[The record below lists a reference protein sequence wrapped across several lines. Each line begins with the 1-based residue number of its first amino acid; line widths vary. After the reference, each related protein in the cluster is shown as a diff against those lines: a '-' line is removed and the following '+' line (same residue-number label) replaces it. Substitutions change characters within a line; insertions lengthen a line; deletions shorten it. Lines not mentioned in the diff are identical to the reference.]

1 MWWRCPCATWCEQ
14 SQLETEDDIG
24 FLSSGQT
31 VELTLKERYSKLR
44 PKDYFDLVSEYAQRE
59 LSYPSDALNAFKG
72 ILSILTDYSNEQF
85 FWGFAISS
93 FEQQLYWWAKKAKV
107 RTTLPDGCLPTWSW
121 VNCEGEISFRDYE
134 TYNPVVACFT
144 IREDGESQETAQ
156 LVCSPPTGFGARNY
170 DLPLKDDLIVSME
183 AIGTDYSIHYLKPNF
198 HIFFYTYSAMFY
210 LMPQGRLILP
220 NRPPRY
226 AYDKKGKLLGP
237 KPDYGYLVPSLDEQ
251 EFCEKGDQEC
261 ILLGKRPASSA
272 WDEAHMVVMLIS
284 RKCGYAQR
292 IGIADMSEDFWNLA
306 DKSWKLIALG

>member
-1 MWWRCPCATWCEQ
+1 M
-14 SQLETEDDIG
+14 
-24 FLSSGQT
+24 
-31 VELTLKERYSKLR
+31 RYSKLR
-44 PKDYFDLVSEYAQRE
+44 PKDYFDLVSKYAQRE
-59 LSYPSDALNAFKG
+59 LTYPSDALNAFKG

-93 FEQQLYWWAKKAKV
+93 FERQLYWWAGKAKV
-107 RTTLPDGCLPTWSW
+107 RTPLLGQCLPTWSW
-121 VNCEGEISFRDYE
+121 VDWEGEISFRDYE

-144 IREDGESQETAQ
+144 IRADGEGQETAQ
-156 LVCSPPTGFGARNY
+156 LVCSPPTGFGTRDY

-183 AIGTDYSIHYLKPNF
+183 AVGTDYPIHSLKSNF

-226 AYDKKGKLLGP
+226 AYDKKGKMLGP

-272 WDEAHMVVMLIS
+272 WDEAHVVVMLIS

-292 IGIADMSEDFWNLA
+292 LGIADMHSDLA
-306 DKSWKLIALG
+306 LQICLRTSGILLISLGN